1 MHHFFT
7 KFIILPFVI
16 IKTLIELLLRKRITS
31 SSFGMKMARI
41 SKLLLI
47 FLVLSV
53 CLSVSLGNLENDG
66 KEKSLRRVAR
76 SAYYANNWNYWNRG
90 YPPYERRVIRSP
102 YPQYYPSSNDNRK
115 EPEEKRRTHYT
126 HGNSR
131 RRRRRRERRG

>member
-1 MHHFFT
+1 
-7 KFIILPFVI
+7 
-16 IKTLIELLLRKRITS
+16 
-31 SSFGMKMARI
+31 MKMARI

-66 KEKSLRRVAR
+66 KEKSL
-76 SAYYANNWNYWNRG
+76 
-90 YPPYERRVIRSP
+90 RRVIRSP